1 MGEKMTSATTNWATP
16 ASVELLY
23 VSDEPRYVASNRSV
37 RVGGMNEWQRKAIGK
52 VLEYKWQLNSNWDS
66 YESNPISEW
75 VTCAATK
82 LVEKVP
88 FDNVPAP
95 RVVPVSG
102 GGIQMEWSKGHR
114 DLEIYFR
121 PDRTIE
127 ILKIV
132 DGVPLN
138 DGEGL
143 TSINLG
149 VESIF
154 SWLNAA

>member
-1 MGEKMTSATTNWATP
+1 MTSATTNWVTP
-16 ASVELLY
+16 ASVELLN

-66 YESNPISEW
+66 YESNPIGEW
-75 VTCAATK
+75 VTYAATK
-82 LVEKVP
+82 LVEKIP
-88 FDNVPAP
+88 FDNIPAP

-121 PDRTIE
+121 PDQSIE

>member
-1 MGEKMTSATTNWATP
+1 
-16 ASVELLY
+16 
-23 VSDEPRYVASNRSV
+23 
-37 RVGGMNEWQRKAIGK
+37 
-52 VLEYKWQLNSNWDS
+52 
-66 YESNPISEW
+66 
-75 VTCAATK
+75 
-82 LVEKVP
+82 
-88 FDNVPAP
+88 
-95 RVVPVSG
+95 
-102 GGIQMEWSKGHR
+102 MEWSKGNR

-121 PDRTIE
+121 PDQTIE
-127 ILKIV
+127 ILKIM